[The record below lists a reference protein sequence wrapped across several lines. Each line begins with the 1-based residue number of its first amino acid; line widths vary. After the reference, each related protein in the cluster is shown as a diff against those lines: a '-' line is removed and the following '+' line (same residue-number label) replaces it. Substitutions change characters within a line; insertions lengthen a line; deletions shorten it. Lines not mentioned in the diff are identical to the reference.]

1 LYSLHSGPPGDRM
14 LRAIDHFVDL
24 AGLRQHLASFYSVTG
39 RPSIDPELMIRMK
52 PRSLYVIFLVTKD
65 IRVNDGNR
73 I

>member
-1 LYSLHSGPPGDRM
+1 MAAGNR
-14 LRAIDHFVDL
+14 HFVDL
-24 AGLRQHLASFYSVTG
+24 AGLRQHLAPFYSVTG
-39 RPSIDPELMIRMK
+39 RPSIDPELTIRMK